1 MQITNKQLITDKSLV
16 ESIKN
21 SNQGVFELV
30 FNFYYSGLVV
40 FADRIIKNTA
50 VSEDIVQSVFLKLWE
65 TRETIEIRSLRSY
78 FVQCVKNKCID
89 HIRNQQVKNRF
100 DTHYAETEVVLTE
113 EDLWTKNEISQIL
126 EIAIADLP
134 PRCREVFWMS
144 RYENLKIAE
153 IAEKLNISK
162 RTVETQISNA
172 LKILRVKL
180 IDYISIII
188 LYFFSR

>member
-1 MQITNKQLITDKSLV
+1 MPLDDKHLVTDQYLL
-16 ESIKN
+16 ENLRN

-40 FADRIIKNTA
+40 FADKIMRNTA
-50 VSEDIVQSVFLKLWE
+50 VSEDIVQSVFLKFWE
-65 TRETIEIRSLRSY
+65 TRQTVEIKSLKAY

-89 HIRNQQVKNRF
+89 HIRNQQVKSKF
-100 DTHYAETEVVLTE
+100 DAHYLETEVSLSE
-113 EDLWTKNEISQIL
+113 EDLWTKNELAHLL

-144 RYENLKIAE
+144 RYENYKVSE

-162 RTVETQISNA
+162 RTVETQISKA

-180 IDYISIII
+180 IDYISLIF
-188 LYFFSR
+188 LYFFLK

>member
-1 MQITNKQLITDKSLV
+1 MQIDEKKLVTDQSLI
-16 ESIKN
+16 ENIKN

-50 VSEDIVQSVFLKLWE
+50 VSEDIVQSVFLKFWE
-65 TRETIEIRSLRSY
+65 NREALEIRSLRSY

-89 HIRNQQVKNRF
+89 HIRSQQVKYRF
-100 DTHYAETEVVLTE
+100 DNHYQETENVF
-113 EDLWTKNEISQIL
+113 EDEDFWTKEELAHLL
-126 EIAIADLP
+126 EVAIADLP

-144 RYENLKIAE
+144 RYENLKIAD
-153 IAEKLNISK
+153 IADKLNISK
-162 RTVETQISNA
+162 RTVETQISKA

-180 IDYISIII
+180 IDYIAI
-188 LYFFSR
+188 LFFYFFF

>member
-1 MQITNKQLITDKSLV
+1 MQVDEKQLITDQSLI

-40 FADRIIKNTA
+40 FADRIIKNAA
-50 VSEDIVQSVFLKLWE
+50 VSEDIVQSVFLKFWE
-65 TRETIEIRSLRSY
+65 SRETLEIRSLRSY

-89 HIRNQQVKNRF
+89 HIRNQQVKQRF
-100 DTHYAETEVVLTE
+100 DSHYQETETVFQ
-113 EDLWTKNEISQIL
+113 DDDFWTKSEL
-126 EIAIADLP
+126 AHLLDVAIADLP

-144 RYENLKIAE
+144 RYENLKIAD
-153 IAEKLNISK
+153 IADKLNISK
-162 RTVETQISNA
+162 RTVETQISKA

-180 IDYISIII
+180 VDYIALIFF
-188 LYFFSR
+188 YFFS

>member
-1 MQITNKQLITDKSLV
+1 MQGDEKQLITDQSLI
-16 ESIKN
+16 ESIKK

-50 VSEDIVQSVFLKLWE
+50 VSEDIVQSIFLKFWE
-65 TRETIEIRSLRSY
+65 SRETLEIRSLRSY

-89 HIRNQQVKNRF
+89 HIRNQQVKYRF
-100 DTHYAETEVVLTE
+100 GTHYQETVPVFQED
-113 EDLWTKNEISQIL
+113 DLWTKNELAHLL

-144 RYENLKIAE
+144 RYENKKIAD
-153 IAEKLNISK
+153 IADKLNISK
-162 RTVETQISNA
+162 RTVETQISKA

-180 IDYISIII
+180 IDYISVIF
-188 LYFFSR
+188 LYFFLK

>member
-1 MQITNKQLITDKSLV
+1 MQVDEKQLITDKSLI

-40 FADRIIKNTA
+40 FADRIIKNAA
-50 VSEDIVQSVFLKLWE
+50 VSEDIVQSVFLKFWE
-65 TRETIEIRSLRSY
+65 SRETLEIRSLRSY

-89 HIRNQQVKNRF
+89 HVRNQQVKHRF
-100 DTHYAETEVVLTE
+100 DIHYQETEHVFQD
-113 EDLWTKNEISQIL
+113 EDFWTKSEL
-126 EIAIADLP
+126 AHLLDVAIADLP

-153 IAEKLNISK
+153 IADKLNISK
-162 RTVETQISNA
+162 RTVETQISKA

-180 IDYISIII
+180 IDYIAVIF
-188 LYFFSR
+188 LYFFS

>member
-40 FADRIIKNTA
+40 FAERIIKNTA

-100 DTHYAETEVVLTE
+100 DAHYAETEVVLAE
-113 EDLWTKNEISQIL
+113 EDLWTKNEISHL
-126 EIAIADLP
+126 LDIAIADLP

-153 IAEKLNISK
+153 IADKLNISK

-180 IDYISIII
+180 VDYISLIF
-188 LYFFSR
+188 LCFFS

>member
-1 MQITNKQLITDKSLV
+1 MQVTPKQSISDKGLM
-16 ESIKN
+16 ESIKS

-30 FNFYYSGLVV
+30 FNFYYSGLVL

-65 TRETIEIRSLRSY
+65 TRETIEIRSFRSY
-78 FVQCVKNKCID
+78 FVQCVKNRCID

-100 DTHYAETEVVLTE
+100 DAHYAETEVVLAE
-113 EDLWTKNEISQIL
+113 EDLWTKNEISHL
-126 EIAIADLP
+126 LDLAIADLP

-144 RYENLKIAE
+144 RYENLKIAD
-153 IAEKLNISK
+153 IADKLNISK
-162 RTVETQISNA
+162 RTVETQISKA

-180 IDYISIII
+180 IDHIALIFF
-188 LYFFSR
+188 YFFS